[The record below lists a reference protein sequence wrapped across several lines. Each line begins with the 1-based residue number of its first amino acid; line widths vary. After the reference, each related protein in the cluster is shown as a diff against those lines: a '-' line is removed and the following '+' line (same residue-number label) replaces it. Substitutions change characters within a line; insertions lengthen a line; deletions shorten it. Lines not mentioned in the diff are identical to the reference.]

1 MRNTYWS
8 KTSPQLPGPLLVVC
22 QDDIVEVSLENRMTD
37 STRSNRDET
46 ELYTSIHFHGIRH
59 VGIRDKVGDSFS
71 INMMTI
77 MVTMLM
83 MTMTITMTMTMTI
96 MMVMM
101 MMHDD
106 LSQKISDLSF
116 GSTDNSGHLFF

>member
-1 MRNTYWS
+1 MFVCFLQGATEESVTKAMQTVKKVRLSEREENEGGKRVS
-8 KTSPQLPGPLLVVC
+8 VVDSAGEILVIPQA
-22 QDDIVEVSLENRMTD
+22 R
-37 STRSNRDET
+37 
-46 ELYTSIHFHGIRH
+46 
-59 VGIRDKVGDSFS
+59 DSFS

-101 MMHDD
+101 MMMMMTMLELTPRSGTRGSGLGLTGS
-106 LSQKISDLSF
+106 LS
-116 GSTDNSGHLFF
+116 